1 MKKRESGVNIHNGSK
16 DNKLSDDNLVE
27 QIGENTFKIGLTL
40 ELRKLGIDQ
49 IFMVR
54 DKFVI
59 DTYEDRI
66 VSVVNFEDVYEL
78 FGGIEDQLANN
89 DVHLSSYFI
98 DELWNFLNNRRSSIE
113 NIIYFFQD
121 QSSKGSDD

>member
-1 MKKRESGVNIHNGSK
+1 MKKRELGVNIHNESK
-16 DNKLSDDNLVE
+16 DNKLSEDNLVKL
-27 QIGENTFKIGLTL
+27 IGEDAFAIILTL
-40 ELRKLGIDQ
+40 ELRKLGVDQ
-49 IFMVR
+49 IYMVR
-54 DKFVI
+54 NKFVI

-66 VSVVNFEDVYEL
+66 VSVVNFEDIYEL
-78 FGGIEDQLANN
+78 FSEIEDQLANN